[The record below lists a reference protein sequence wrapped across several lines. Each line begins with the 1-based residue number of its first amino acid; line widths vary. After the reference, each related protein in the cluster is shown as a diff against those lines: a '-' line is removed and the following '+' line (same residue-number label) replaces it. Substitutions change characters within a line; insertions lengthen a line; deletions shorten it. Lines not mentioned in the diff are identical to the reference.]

1 MKKFIS
7 IIFIF
12 VISIFGIF
20 YMLFF
25 TKIGNSTISK
35 YIENS
40 FNEKQNDF
48 KLKFDTFIIDTN
60 NINLVANINDS
71 SKVKIDGKIK
81 SLFDLKAEFIYK
93 IDIKDLSIFNNIVQK
108 ELKGSLQ
115 ANGDLITKNG
125 LSTIIG
131 TSNIANSSTKYE
143 INLNK
148 TDIKSLDL
156 DIKNA
161 NIDELLALLSE
172 PIYSFGKLNLNAKL
186 IKNSSNFFNGDFLFD
201 INDGKINNE
210 IVQKEFNFPIKQTIT
225 YNLKSLNKL
234 ENTNVLSDIK
244 LISSLANLDMKNLII
259 DLVTKDIS
267 SNYFLDIL
275 NLRQIE
281 EFINIALNG
290 DLKVAGNINKNQK
303 TLKIDG
309 NSNIADG
316 GANFVLLDDNLDLK
330 LKDANSLKLLYILN
344 KDQFFNSNLSLDS
357 NYNIISKIGN
367 INIEV
372 KNGNFIKNNFIQ
384 KIEDFTKIDLSK
396 EIFESGAINS
406 KIDNKKI
413 YSNLNL
419 TSKKSDIKSKDSF
432 IDFNKNI
439 IDTKLDINL
448 NKNIFSVKLED
459 DLNKPKIIVDV
470 QDLIKNILEK
480 KLDKY
485 INKEDDAQKIELLK
499 GIKSLF

>member
-1 MKKFIS
+1 MKKFIL

-71 SKVKIDGKIK
+71 SKVKIDGKIN

-108 ELKGSLQ
+108 ELKGSLE

-125 LSTIIG
+125 LGTIIG

-148 TDIKSLDL
+148 TDIK
-156 DIKNA
+156 
-161 NIDELLALLSE
+161 
-172 PIYSFGKLNLNAKL
+172 
-186 IKNSSNFFNGDFLFD
+186 NSSNFFNSDFLFD

-259 DLVTKDIS
+259 DLATKDIS

-290 DLKVAGNINKNQK
+290 DLKVVGNINKNQK

-316 GANFVLLDDNLDLK
+316 VANFVLLDDNLDLK

-372 KNGNFIKNNFIQ
+372 KNDNFIKNNFIQ
-384 KIEDFTKIDLSK
+384 KKEDFKKIDLSK
-396 EIFESGAINS
+396 EIFKIGVINR
-406 KIDNKKI
+406 KIDKKKI

-419 TSKKSDIKSKDSF
+419 ISKKSDIKSKDSF

-439 IDTKLDINL
+439 IYMKLDINL
-448 NKNIFSVKLED
+448 NKNIFSIKLED

-470 QDLIKNILEK
+470 
-480 KLDKY
+480 
-485 INKEDDAQKIELLK
+485 
-499 GIKSLF
+499 

>member
-1 MKKFIS
+1 MKKFLLILLVLVL
-7 IIFIF
+7 F
-12 VISIFGIF
+12 IFGIF

-71 SKVKIDGKIK
+71 SKVKIDGKIS

-108 ELKGSLQ
+108 ELKGSLE

-172 PIYSFGKLNLNAKL
+172 PIYSFGKLNLKTKL
-186 IKNSSNFFNGDFLFD
+186 IKNSSNFFNGDFSFD

-290 DLKVAGNINKNQK
+290 DLKVVGNINKNQK

-309 NSNIADG
+309 NSNIAG
-316 GANFVLLDDNLDLK
+316 GVANFVLLDDNLDLK

-357 NYNIISKIGN
+357 NYNIVSKIGN

-396 EIFESGAINS
+396 EIFEYGTINS

>member
-1 MKKFIS
+1 MKKFIL
-7 IIFIF
+7 IILIF

-71 SKVKIDGKIK
+71 SKVKIDGKIN

-161 NIDELLALLSE
+161 NMDELLALLSE
-172 PIYSFGKLNLNAKL
+172 PIYSFGKLNLKTKL
-186 IKNSSNFFNGDFLFD
+186 IKNR
-201 INDGKINNE
+201 
-210 IVQKEFNFPIKQTIT
+210 
-225 YNLKSLNKL
+225 Y
-234 ENTNVLSDIK
+234 
-244 LISSLANLDMKNLII
+244 
-259 DLVTKDIS
+259 
-267 SNYFLDIL
+267 
-275 NLRQIE
+275 
-281 EFINIALNG
+281 
-290 DLKVAGNINKNQK
+290 
-303 TLKIDG
+303 
-309 NSNIADG
+309 
-316 GANFVLLDDNLDLK
+316 
-330 LKDANSLKLLYILN
+330 
-344 KDQFFNSNLSLDS
+344 
-357 NYNIISKIGN
+357 
-367 INIEV
+367 
-372 KNGNFIKNNFIQ
+372 
-384 KIEDFTKIDLSK
+384 
-396 EIFESGAINS
+396 
-406 KIDNKKI
+406 
-413 YSNLNL
+413 
-419 TSKKSDIKSKDSF
+419 
-432 IDFNKNI
+432 
-439 IDTKLDINL
+439 
-448 NKNIFSVKLED
+448 
-459 DLNKPKIIVDV
+459 
-470 QDLIKNILEK
+470 
-480 KLDKY
+480 
-485 INKEDDAQKIELLK
+485 
-499 GIKSLF
+499 

>member
-1 MKKFIS
+1 MKKFIL

-71 SKVKIDGKIK
+71 SKVKIDGKIS
-81 SLFDLKAEFIYK
+81 SLLDLKGEFVFK

-201 INDGKINNE
+201 INDGKINNK

-316 GANFVLLDDNLDLK
+316 VANFVLLDDNLDLK

-396 EIFESGAINS
+396 EIFEYGTINS